1 MQRKVITTCPVCE
14 SGLEVTHLTCRTCGS
29 VLQGH
34 FEGCKYCQLP
44 QPLFDFLES
53 FVKCR
58 GVIRDLEKEIGMS
71 YPAIKSRI
79 ERLLAA
85 AAAATGSGRRCSRPC
100 STARPPSRRPSRP
113 CAGSRFAAQTARA
126 EGEVA

>member
-71 YPAIKSRI
+71 YPAVKSRI
-79 ERLLAA
+79 EKLLAA
-85 AAAATGSGRRCSRPC
+85 LGHGTGDRRSRDGQRQEVLEAVQHGTT
-100 STARPPSRRPSRP
+100 SVEEAIQALRRI
-113 CAGSRFAAQTARA
+113 
-126 EGEVA
+126 